1 MTLFILSIIFVSV
14 KNLIYIKLINKY
26 FKNLKKIN
34 SKDLFRLFKFFNLI
48 QYKYH
53 IPKISYNFSI
63 K

>member
-48 QYKYH
+48 HYKYH